1 MAEILVYDKSAA
13 IIPVGGLV
21 APSAGSSIV
30 ISAVTVQSINTPVG
44 IVSFNPSSGAG
55 PVQNN
60 NTISVRSLPIVMNS
74 SNPYIPSG
82 SSIVIS
88 AVTVQSIAGVLL
100 STSETST
107 SNVADEYW
115 Y

>member
-13 IIPVGGLV
+13 MLPVGGLV
-21 APSAGSSIV
+21 APAAGSIV

-88 AVTVQSIAGVLL
+88 AVTVQSIAGVSL
-100 STSETST
+100 SASEA
-107 SNVADEYW
+107 SNVAAEYW